1 MIKPL
6 DGLLVVALE
15 QAVAAPLCSR
25 KLADAGARVVKLE
38 RPEGDFAR
46 DYDTLVNG
54 GSAYFVWLNRG
65 KESVVVDLRRAADR
79 ALLDALLAKADIFLQ
94 NLKPGVI
101 AKLGYPLDELRR
113 KFPRLVCCSIAGYSP
128 HGPYAKRK
136 SYDLLVQAESGLSS
150 LTGNPEA
157 PARVGVSVVDIATG
171 MNAYEGILEAL
182 LRRARTGAGGEV
194 QVSLFGS
201 MAEWMSVPLLQ
212 AAGGKPPQRMGFSHP
227 TVAPYGVFQT
237 RDGTPIL
244 ISIQND
250 REWVV
255 LASEVLKRADLA
267 HDPRY
272 ATNVARVANRREMD
286 ALIAV
291 DFGTREIDALAV
303 DLDRCE
309 IAYGRVND
317 VHGLSAHPHL
327 ALTTVMTPSGPA
339 AMPVPASVHEGAT
352 LDFGA
357 VPALGADTARV
368 RREFLG
374 GGAE

>member
-1 MIKPL
+1 MKRPL
-6 DGLLVVALE
+6 EGLLVVALE

-65 KESVVVDLRRAADR
+65 KESVVVDLTTADDR
-79 ALLDALLAKADIFLQ
+79 ALLEALIAKADVFLQ
-94 NLKPGVI
+94 NLKPGVV
-101 AKLGYPLDELRR
+101 AKLGFSISALRQ
-113 KFPRLVCCSIAGYSP
+113 KYPRLICCSISGYSAA
-128 HGPYAKRK
+128 GPYAKRK
-136 SYDLLVQAESGLSS
+136 AYDLLVQAESGLSS
-150 LTGNPEA
+150 LTGGPEA

-182 LRRARTGAGGEV
+182 LRRGLTGEGGEV

-212 AAGGKPPQRMGFSHP
+212 TAGGKPPKRVGFAHP
-227 TVAPYGVFQT
+227 TVAPYGVFET

-255 LASEVLKRADLA
+255 LATRVLGRSELGTDARM
-267 HDPRY
+267 
-272 ATNVARVANRREMD
+272 ATNVARVANRVEMD
-286 ALIAV
+286 AIIAGV
-291 DFGTREIDALAV
+291 FRTLDIDALAEK
-303 DLDRCE
+303 LDAVE

-317 VHGLSAHPHL
+317 VHGLLQHPHL
-327 ALTTVMTPSGPA
+327 HLTEVETPTGRAHMPSPA
-339 AMPVPASVHEGAT
+339 ALHVGVPTSYGP
-352 LDFGA
+352 
-357 VPALGADTARV
+357 VPALGADTARI
-368 RREFLG
+368 RREF
-374 GGAE
+374 GAA